1 MVRKLGQVIIFWQNT
16 GIPGKACNMEKKK
29 KEEESNRSIP
39 LKSEIKI
46 LSKCH
51 SYFTDLL
58 KMLGVKKNS
67 VLLKQNHLDIFFES
81 KNKQKRSFLRSILI
95 L

>member
-1 MVRKLGQVIIFWQNT
+1 MSV
-16 GIPGKACNMEKKK
+16 
-29 KEEESNRSIP
+29 P

-58 KMLGVKKNS
+58 KMLGVKE
-67 VLLKQNHLDIFFES
+67 KQHLA
-81 KNKQKRSFLRSILI
+81 
-95 L
+95 